1 MLISRS
7 NAEQIQ
13 TLVPV
18 LAGEIDGSCNLVGF
32 VQIPPTKFSGEY
44 DTLSIGQMDL
54 TVECLS
60 FEQDRTKK
68 NLFCLIYP
76 ITLNRTGLWNGLPHF
91 IDSSQFGI
99 LSAWACPVGNPDFQ
113 RTSLGLLE
121 IFSKTKPISQVT
133 KTDNK
138 PLQELD
144 IYLSIKID
152 FNRLAS
158 KLSFIEFDWLKSF
171 FKFCK
176 NNNYTLVP
184 LELEVMSNPSQFKVL
199 AYTDS
204 TSSGIPNII
213 RVMRVVQSDQ
223 TKFSFLF
230 MIRCEDQINVR
241 LHVELS
247 LYRK

>member
-1 MLISRS
+1 MIISKS
-7 NAEQIQ
+7 KAEQIQ
-13 TLVPV
+13 SLVPV

-32 VQIPPTKFSGEY
+32 VQIPTTKFSGAT
-44 DTLSIGQMDL
+44 DNLSIGNLDL
-54 TVECLS
+54 TVQCLS
-60 FEQDRTKK
+60 FDNGKQVK
-68 NLFCLIYP
+68 NLFCLVYP
-76 ITLNRTGLWNGLPHF
+76 LVLNRTGLWNGLPHF
-91 IDSSQFGI
+91 IDSTQFGI

-121 IFSKTKPISQVT
+121 IFSKTKPIAET
-133 KTDNK
+133 AKTDNK

-144 IYLSIKID
+144 IYLSIKVD

-184 LELEVMSNPSQFKVL
+184 VELEVMSNPSQFKVL